1 MITNIDL
8 KNKEKN
14 KGTLKQRENKGTLT
28 LFWKQ
33 RDTHFV
39 LKTKGHSLCFKEKGN
54 KGTLTLF

>member
-14 KGTLKQRENKGTLT
+14 KGTLKQR
-28 LFWKQ
+28 
-33 RDTHFV
+33 DTHFI
-39 LKTKGHSLCFKEKGN
+39 LETKGHSLCFKEKGN